1 MPGGYSQQLLDEIR
15 SRADI
20 LEIVGQVVKLKR
32 SGGENWKGLCP
43 FHTEKTPSFTVNPK
57 RNIYHC
63 FGCGAGGDAFSFLMR
78 QERVAFPEAVR
89 SLAERAGVALPDAG
103 QRTPEVDGKLE
114 ALRRA
119 MALAA
124 EFYARSLWE
133 PGGEK
138 ARAYLEQRG
147 VDGEVAK
154 RFGLGYAP
162 ESWNA
167 LLGVM
172 GRQGIAEEVLVQA
185 GLILARQNGPG
196 FYDRFRGRLLF
207 PIRDVQ
213 GRVVAFGGRAL
224 SGEEPKY
231 LNSPETPLYVKG
243 QMLYAL
249 DVARI
254 AMRERSR
261 AIIVEGYLDCLMA
274 HQHGFGETVAAL
286 GTAFTPAQLGLLRRY
301 ADEVVALFDADAA
314 GQKASSRLEE
324 MMNDVMDL
332 QNLGWSVSRTGGFE
346 KAGHLPIRVALLP
359 PGHDP
364 DSLLRAEGAAA
375 LTARLDAARPLLS
388 FVLEKAFAD
397 EDLTSARG
405 RANAHARVALI
416 LSKVANAEEATE
428 LAREAARRLGVDST
442 QLWIEAQ
449 QLQGAR
455 ARGRRPEQ
463 LTQSGRG
470 AAESD
475 SWPPPVPFERDLVA
489 LLLQVDEARAELLP
503 VLTDEDVVHQGL
515 RLVLTA
521 LRRTPGA
528 LPEALMAELEGER
541 ERGLLA
547 ALLVEDRKWG
557 DTHSHVA
564 ELKRRYHIR
573 HRKHRVRQVTRA
585 IIDAQATGDPALPA
599 LEDELRGLQRDLQR
613 EAEAVRELALARPG
627 LPSDWPVSPQRQAET
642 P

>member
-89 SLAERAGVALPDAG
+89 TLADRAGVALPDAG
-103 QRTPEVDGKLE
+103 QRAPEVDGKLE

-124 EFYARSLWE
+124 EFYTRSLWE

-138 ARAYLEQRG
+138 PRAYLEQRG
-147 VDGEVAK
+147 VDPEVAK

-172 GRQGIAEEVLVQA
+172 ARQGIGEDVLVQA

-314 GQKASSRLEE
+314 GQKASTRLEE

-332 QNLGWSVSRTGGFE
+332 QNLGWSVARTGGFE

-359 PGHDP
+359 AGHDP

-375 LTARLDAARPLLS
+375 LVLTYYEGLSNAEAAAVRHDRDLS
-388 FVLEKAFAD
+388 FGDCRSHSNEGAPDHPNAGC
-397 EDLTSARG
+397 G
-405 RANAHARVALI
+405 RN
-416 LSKVANAEEATE
+416 LSPG
-428 LAREAARRLGVDST
+428 RAARRTAPRGS
-442 QLWIEAQ
+442 A
-449 QLQGAR
+449 AR
-455 ARGRRPEQ
+455 
-463 LTQSGRG
+463 TS
-470 AAESD
+470 AAS
-475 SWPPPVPFERDLVA
+475 S
-489 LLLQVDEARAELLP
+489 
-503 VLTDEDVVHQGL
+503 
-515 RLVLTA
+515 
-521 LRRTPGA
+521 
-528 LPEALMAELEGER
+528 
-541 ERGLLA
+541 
-547 ALLVEDRKWG
+547 
-557 DTHSHVA
+557 
-564 ELKRRYHIR
+564 
-573 HRKHRVRQVTRA
+573 
-585 IIDAQATGDPALPA
+585 
-599 LEDELRGLQRDLQR
+599 
-613 EAEAVRELALARPG
+613 
-627 LPSDWPVSPQRQAET
+627 
-642 P
+642 

>member
-1 MPGGYSQQLLDEIR
+1 MPGGFSPQLLDEIR

-20 LEIVGQVVKLKR
+20 VEIVGQVVKLR
-32 SGGENWKGLCP
+32 RAGVNWKGLCP
-43 FHTEKTPSFTVNPK
+43 FHTEQTASFTVNPK

-78 QERVAFPEAVR
+78 QDRVAFPEAVR
-89 SLAERAGVALPDAG
+89 ALAERAGVALPDAG
-103 QRTPEVDGKLE
+103 ARAPEVDGKIE
-114 ALRRA
+114 ALRRV

-124 EFYARSLWE
+124 DFYTQSLWE
-133 PGGEK
+133 RGGEK
-138 ARAYLEQRG
+138 AKAYLEQRG
-147 VDGEVAK
+147 VDPEVAR

-167 LLGVM
+167 LLGAM
-172 GRQGIAEEVLVQA
+172 ARQGIGDDALVQA
-185 GLILARQNGPG
+185 GLALARQNGPG

-249 DVARI
+249 DVAKSVIRN
-254 AMRERSR
+254 RSR
-261 AIIVEGYLDCLMA
+261 VIIVEGYLDCLMA

-301 ADEVVALFDADAA
+301 ADEVLALFDADAA

-332 QNLGWSVSRTGGFE
+332 QNLGWSVARTGAFE

-388 FVLEKAFAD
+388 FVLEKALGE
-397 EDLTSARG
+397 EDLTTSRG
-405 RANAHARVALI
+405 RANAHARVSLI
-416 LSKVANAEEATE
+416 LSKVANAEEATA
-428 LAREAARRLGVDST
+428 LARDASRRLGVDST

-455 ARGRRPEQ
+455 ARGRRSQQ
-463 LTQSGRG
+463 LTESGRG
-470 AAESD
+470 AGESD
-475 SWPPPVPFERDLVA
+475 AWPPPVPFERDLVA
-489 LLLQVDEARAELLP
+489 LLLQVEEARAELLP
-503 VLTDEDVVHQGL
+503 VIEDEDVIHQGL
-515 RLVLTA
+515 RLVLAA
-521 LRRTPGA
+521 LRRTPDGA
-528 LPEALMAELEGER
+528 PEALMAELEGER

-547 ALLVEDRKWG
+547 ALLVEDRSWV

-573 HRKHRVRQVTRA
+573 HRKHRVSQVTRA
-585 IIDAQATGDPALPA
+585 IIEAQATGDPALPA
-599 LEDELRGLQRDLQR
+599 LEGELRGLQRDLQR

-627 LPSDWPVSPQRQAET
+627 LPRQRPADPQRQAET

>member
-1 MPGGYSQQLLDEIR
+1 MPGGYSPQLLDEIR

-20 LEIVGQVVKLKR
+20 VEIVGQVVKLKR
-32 SGGENWKGLCP
+32 AGENWKGLCP
-43 FHTEKTPSFTVNPK
+43 FHTEKTASFTVNPK

-103 QRTPEVDGKLE
+103 QRAPEVDGKLE

-124 EFYARSLWE
+124 EFYTRSLWE

-138 ARAYLEQRG
+138 PRAYLEQRG
-147 VDGEVAK
+147 VDTEVAK

-172 GRQGIAEEVLVQA
+172 GRQGIGEEVLVQA
-185 GLILARQNGPG
+185 GLVLARQNGPG

-249 DVARI
+249 DVART
-254 AMRERSR
+254 AMREKSR

-274 HQHGFGETVAAL
+274 HQYGFTETVAAL

-301 ADEVVALFDADAA
+301 ADEVLALFDADAA

-332 QNLGWSVSRTGGFE
+332 QNLGWSVARTGGFE

-397 EDLTSARG
+397 EDLTTPRG
-405 RANAHARVALI
+405 RANAHARVSLI
-416 LSKVANAEEATE
+416 LSKVANAEEATA

-455 ARGRRPEQ
+455 ARGRRQEP
-463 LTQSGRG
+463 LTQSGHG
-470 AAESD
+470 ASESD

-489 LLLQVDEARAELLP
+489 LLLQVEEARTELLP
-503 VLTDEDVVHQGL
+503 VLTDEDVAHQGL

-521 LRRTPGA
+521 LRRTPDA
-528 LPEALMAELEGER
+528 LPEALMGELEGDR

-557 DTHSHVA
+557 DTHSHVV

-573 HRKHRVRQVTRA
+573 HRKHRVHLVTRA
-585 IIDAQATGDPALPA
+585 IIEAQATGDPALPA
-599 LEDELRGLQRDLQR
+599 LEDELRSLQRDLQR

-627 LPSDWPVSPQRQAET
+627 LPSEWPVNPQRQAEA

>member
-1 MPGGYSQQLLDEIR
+1 MPGGFSPQLLDEIR

-20 LEIVGQVVKLKR
+20 VEIVGQFVKLKR
-32 SGGENWKGLCP
+32 AGENWKGLCP

-63 FGCGAGGDAFSFLMR
+63 FGCGTGGDVFSFLMR
-78 QERVAFPEAVR
+78 QDRVAFPEAVR
-89 SLAERAGVALPDAG
+89 ALAERAGVALPEASPRAATAED
-103 QRTPEVDGKLE
+103 KLE
-114 ALRRA
+114 ALRRV
-119 MALAA
+119 MAQAA
-124 EFYARSLWE
+124 QFYSQALWE
-133 PGGEK
+133 RGGEK

-147 VDGEVAK
+147 VDPEMA
-154 RFGLGYAP
+154 RHFGLGYAP

-172 GRQGIAEEVLVQA
+172 GRQGIGEDTLVQA
-185 GLILARQNGPG
+185 GLALARQNGPG

-243 QMLYAL
+243 QTLYAL
-249 DVARI
+249 DVAKTTI
-254 AMRERSR
+254 RERGR
-261 AIIVEGYLDCLMA
+261 VIIVEGYLDCLMA
-274 HQHGFGETVAAL
+274 HQHGFGEAVAAL
-286 GTAFTPAQLGLLRRY
+286 GTAFTAAQLGLLRRY
-301 ADEVVALFDADAA
+301 ADEVVALFDADLA
-314 GQKASSRLEE
+314 GQKASTRLEE

-332 QNLGWSVSRTGGFE
+332 QNLGWSVARTGSFE

-375 LTARLDAARPLLS
+375 LTARLDSARPLLS
-388 FVLEKAFAD
+388 FVLERALAE
-397 EDLTSARG
+397 EDLTTARG

-416 LSKVANAEEATE
+416 LSKVANAEEATA
-428 LAREAARRLGVDST
+428 LAREASRRLGVDST

-455 ARGRRPEQ
+455 ARRRRPEP
-463 LTQSGRG
+463 LAASGPG
-470 AAESD
+470 TGESD

-489 LLLQVDEARAELLP
+489 LLLQVDEARGELLP
-503 VLTDEDVVHQGL
+503 LLAEEDLVHPGL
-515 RLVLTA
+515 RLVLAA
-521 LRRTPGA
+521 LRRTPGGA
-528 LPEALMAELEGER
+528 AEALMVELEGDR
-541 ERGLLA
+541 ERALLA
-547 ALLVEDRKWG
+547 GLLVEERQWG

-573 HRKHRVRQVTRA
+573 HRKDRVRQVTRA
-585 IIDAQATGDPALPA
+585 IVEAQASGDPALPA
-599 LEDELRGLQRDLQR
+599 LEDELRELQRDLQR

-627 LPSDWPVSPQRQAET
+627 LPSQRPVSPQRQANT